1 MNPLKTYFVFLISLL
16 TSTLITL
23 VLSVFILLFIKDTN
37 IAVNVIILLWIII
50 SCISFK
56 VWENHI
62 EL

>member
-1 MNPLKTYFVFLISLL
+1 MNPFKTYFIFLISLL

-23 VLSVFILLFIKDTN
+23 VLSVFILMFIEN
-37 IAVNVIILLWIII
+37 IDIATTIIILLWIII

>member
-1 MNPLKTYFVFLISLL
+1 MNPFKTYFVFLISML
-16 TSTLITL
+16 TSILITL

-37 IAVNVIILLWIII
+37 IAINVIILLWILI

-56 VWENHI
+56 VWGEHI